1 MSRGRIEKAL
11 SGFYYVNTGGEILR
25 CRARGRFRKEGMSPL
40 VGDWAEVQELGNG
53 EGFVQA
59 IEPRTCQFQRPAA
72 ANVDQLVVIASA
84 AIPVTDPYLIDR
96 ISAIAALKNC
106 TVLVVLNKCDLDPA
120 EELYSIYSASA
131 IPVLRVSAVTGEGL
145 PELYQALQGKL
156 SVLTGNSGVGKSSL
170 LNALAPHFDLPVGE
184 VSKALGRGRHTT
196 RHVEMFPLD
205 GNTYVIDTPGFSSFD
220 AQSLEWE
227 LKQHLP
233 ETFPEFAPY
242 LADCRFVGCQH
253 VKEKGCAVLQA
264 VKEGKIP
271 QSRHRSYVRLYEELK
286 PLKEWEQNQ

>member
-11 SGFYYVNTGGEILR
+11 SGFYYVNTGSEVLQ
-25 CRARGRFRKEGMSPL
+25 CRARGKFRKEGMSPL
-40 VGDWAEVQELGNG
+40 VGDWVEIQELGSG
-53 EGFVQA
+53 EGMVQA
-59 IEPRTCQFQRPAA
+59 IEPRRNQFQRPAA
-72 ANVDQLVVIASA
+72 ANVDQLVIIASA

-96 ISAIAALKNC
+96 ISSIAVLKGC
-106 TVLVVLNKCDLDPA
+106 QVLVVLNKCDLDSA
-120 EELYSIYSASA
+120 DELYGIYSASA
-131 IPVLRVSAVTGEGL
+131 IPVLRVSAITGEGL
-145 PELYQALQGKL
+145 SALYQALRGKL

-170 LNALAPHFDLPVGE
+170 LNALAPHFNLPVGE

-205 GNTYVIDTPGFSSFD
+205 EAAYVIDTPGFSSFD

-242 LADCRFVGCQH
+242 LGGCRFVGCQH

-264 VKEGKIP
+264 VREGKIP
-271 QSRHRSYVRLYEELK
+271 ESRHRSYVRLYEELK
-286 PLKEWEQNQ
+286 PLKEWEQDR